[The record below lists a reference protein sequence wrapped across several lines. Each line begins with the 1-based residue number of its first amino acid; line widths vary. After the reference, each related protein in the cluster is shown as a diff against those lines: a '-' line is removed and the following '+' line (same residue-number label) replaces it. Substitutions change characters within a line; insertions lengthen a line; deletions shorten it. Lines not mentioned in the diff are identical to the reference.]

1 VSQWKMLMWKLK
13 TIESPLS
20 EIAEVTVSPGDSGSR
35 AVAAMATSL
44 AASLKGENP
53 T

>member
-1 VSQWKMLMWKLK
+1 MLVWKLK
-13 TIESPLS
+13 AVESLLS
-20 EIAEVTVSPGDSGSR
+20 EIAEGTVRPGDSRSR

-44 AASLKGENP
+44 AASHKGENP